1 MENKIQQENLL
12 ISAILLGVFVS
23 DKILDYDGSIDS
35 LKLNESGEIN
45 FIYRP
50 EILEDYIYVANNFF
64 QSLTLDKDL
73 EVDDLK
79 CFVQSL
85 FEEHLE
91 CFILTLR
98 KMLKNETTS
107 FNDLDFIIK
116 FTGTYFSKYL
126 TKDYILE
133 RLVFKINDDNLLS
146 KYTFIRPYL
155 KTNFTPDTD
164 FDSDIF
170 KSKKGYLIFKD
181 FSENYVID
189 QILDLGFIFQNLK
202 NDNFIIP
209 ISHIQFADWLLE
221 KKLLTDKN
229 HTKIKENGGFGSLK
243 KLSSDLRLNHYLKLK
258 EKYLK

>member
-50 EILEDYIYVANNFF
+50 EILEDYMYVANNFF
-64 QSLTLDKDL
+64 QSLTVDKDL

-79 CFVQSL
+79 SFVQSL

-116 FTGTYFSKYL
+116 FTGTYFGKYL
-126 TKDYILE
+126 SKDYVLE
-133 RLVFKINDDNLLS
+133 RIVFKFNDNSLLS
-146 KYTFIRPYL
+146 KYSFLKPYL
-155 KTNFTPDTD
+155 NNDAIPQID
-164 FDSDIF
+164 FDTDIF
-170 KSKKGYLIFKD
+170 KNETGFLIFRDYAQFHVSNEYKD
-181 FSENYVID
+181 F
-189 QILDLGFIFQNLK
+189 GFIFQSLK
-202 NDNFIIP
+202 EDKLILNIP
-209 ISHIQFADWLLE
+209 HLDFAKWLYANGYI
-221 KKLLTDKN
+221 KKKTFDEFELK
-229 HTKIKENGGFGSLK
+229 KVFESLK
-243 KLSSDLRLNHYLKLK
+243 KLSSEARLNSYIRLR

>member
-1 MENKIQQENLL
+1 MENKIQQENLY
-12 ISAILLGVFVS
+12 ISAILLSVFVS
-23 DKILDYDGSIDS
+23 DKILDYDGSLDS
-35 LKLNESGEIN
+35 LKSNENKEIN

-50 EILEDYIYVANNFF
+50 EILEDYIYVVSNFF
-64 QSLTLDKDL
+64 QNLDKDKDL

-79 CFVQSL
+79 SFVQSL

-91 CFILTLR
+91 CFILTLK
-98 KMLKNETTS
+98 KMLKNDTTS
-107 FNDLDFIIK
+107 FNDLNFIMK
-116 FTGTYFSKYL
+116 FTGTYFGKFL
-126 TKDYILE
+126 PKDYILE
-133 RLVFKINDDNLLS
+133 RIVFKFNDDSLLS
-146 KYTFIRPYL
+146 KYSFIRPYL

-189 QILDLGFIFQNLK
+189 AILDFGFIFQNLK
-202 NDNFIIP
+202 KDNFIIP

-221 KKLLTDKN
+221 KKLLTEKK

-243 KLSSDLRLNHYLKLK
+243 KLSRDMRLNNYLKLK